1 MNKTTTLS
9 LGLLSFFSTQCN
21 ATDFFVGIEQSYKKI
36 ENKTYINTKKEER
49 NKSLNI
55 TSLKLGLLDG
65 SKELG
70 NRYELIYNFGNEN
83 LISGLKLVDLA
94 IHYNY
99 TLPSLLNHKEILPY
113 IRLGISYSRV
123 SEKNPIS
130 QENPKYDAYGY
141 ILGLGTYYSFN
152 KNLELSLG
160 FDYGYKKWNNIK
172 LYQGT
177 VNVYA
182 KEKVQKSYV
191 GLHYLF

>member
-1 MNKTTTLS
+1 MNKTLTISLCVTTL
-9 LGLLSFFSTQCN
+9 FSIQCN
-21 ATDFFVGIEQSYKKI
+21 ATDFFVGIEQSSKKI
-36 ENKTYINTKKEER
+36 ENKTYINTNKEER

-55 TSLKLGLLDG
+55 SSLKLGLFDG

-70 NRYELIYNFGNEN
+70 NRYELIYNFGDEN
-83 LISGLKLVDLA
+83 LVSGSELVDVA
-94 IHYNY
+94 IQYNH
-99 TLPSLLNHKEILPY
+99 TLPSLFNHKEILPY
-113 IRLGISYSRV
+113 LRLGISYSRV

-141 ILGLGTYYSFN
+141 ILGFGTYYSLN

-160 FDYGYKKWNNIK
+160 FDYGYKKWNDIK

-182 KEKVQKSYV
+182 KEKIQKSYI
-191 GLHYLF
+191 GLNYLF